1 MQQKIEELRKERLK
15 INVDELKSQK
25 EEYTGKLTEIFNK
38 TSELHPEGMF
48 SEDIFGAPGTED
60 RKTKWE

>member
-38 TSELHPEGMF
+38 TSELHPE
-48 SEDIFGAPGTED
+48 EE
-60 RKTKWE
+60 